1 LPLNPEGDNVGT
13 LHSAPGYSKFSTF
26 CAECESQGLD
36 DASPIALET
45 HIIPDDDSNGE
56 SSDSDSV
63 SYDELHNSNSGQL
76 YAELPANSLQTQED
90 KPLIEEF
97 DLDGP
102 ISQDRESLLHVV
114 EDKEDNLK
122 ATPAEFLK
130 VHHRLGHM
138 SPDKI
143 RILASQGLLPAQLA
157 KCNVPMCTRCLFGKA
172 TRRPW
177 RFKPAANKTSS
188 KSVTTPGQ
196 IVSVDQLISSTP
208 GLIAQL
214 KGILTRKRY
223 TVTTVFVNQYSGL
236 SYVHLQMSTTAIETL
251 EAKCA
256 FERYAAKHGVTIKH
270 YHVDNGRFI
279 ENAFVEDVNAQRQTN
294 SFCGVN
300 AHFQNGIAERCIR
313 ELQDQARTML
323 IHANHRWPT
332 AVNAH
337 LWPYALCMANDLH
350 NAAPS
355 LSHKSHQS
363 PFELFTGVKVA
374 PNLQHFKTFGC
385 PVYVLDTKLQGQRSF
400 NKWTERARIG
410 MYLGLSP
417 SHA

>member
-1 LPLNPEGDNVGT
+1 
-13 LHSAPGYSKFSTF
+13 
-26 CAECESQGLD
+26 
-36 DASPIALET
+36 
-45 HIIPDDDSNGE
+45 
-56 SSDSDSV
+56 
-63 SYDELHNSNSGQL
+63 
-76 YAELPANSLQTQED
+76 
-90 KPLIEEF
+90 
-97 DLDGP
+97 
-102 ISQDRESLLHVV
+102 
-114 EDKEDNLK
+114 
-122 ATPAEFLK
+122 
-130 VHHRLGHM
+130 
-138 SPDKI
+138 
-143 RILASQGLLPAQLA
+143 
-157 KCNVPMCTRCLFGKA
+157 MCTSCLFGKA

-177 RFKPAANKTSS
+177 RLKPAANKTSS
-188 KSVTTPGQ
+188 KSATAPGQ

-214 KGILTRKRY
+214 KGILTKKRY
-223 TVTTVFVNQYSGL
+223 TVATVFVDQYSGL
-236 SYVHLQMSTTAIETL
+236 SYVHLQTSTTAIETL
-251 EAKCA
+251 EAKRA

-270 YHVDNGRFI
+270 YHADNGRFV

-300 AHFQNGIAERCIR
+300 AHFQNGIAERRIR

-323 IHANHRWPT
+323 IHANRRWPT

-337 LWPYALCMANDLH
+337 LWPYALRMANDLH

-385 PVYVLDTKLQGQRSF
+385 PVYVLDDKLQGQRSF

-417 SHA
+417 SHARTVGLVMNLQTGHVSPQFHVKWDNKFETVQGTAGNEPPPSNWQAAAGFTSKLMQRSEGASAIHDTAGYLPIPHSTMPPTTQATAPTQESEGDRDIPSIQSQPTSSTVDMEATQHTDSLVHDDNDLDNVSRLRTST